1 MLRTPLSLGR
11 HGCCVK
17 INEYIIERASG
28 GKMVEDLIKKL
39 LEAGVHFG
47 HQTKRWCP
55 KMKKYIFGQRS
66 GIYIIDL
73 EKTVLCLNKA
83 RDFARDVAAKGG
95 RFLFVGTKKQAQS
108 IVEEEAKRTEMYYV
122 CNRWLGGLLTN
133 FQTVKK
139 SIERMKEI
147 ERMSQNPAIWDNLKK
162 KEIASLTKEKEKFFR
177 NLNGIRDMTR
187 HPDAVFIIDPKLEE
201 IAVKEARKLGIPIIA
216 IIDTNCDPDLIDYP
230 VPGNDDALKSVRF
243 LTSLV
248 ADSIVEGRKEYM
260 TSEAIKKKTQAA
272 EAKETSPRTSGKEEP
287 STTGSATRE

>member
-1 MLRTPLSLGR
+1 MSRTPLSLGR

-17 INEYIIERASG
+17 INEYIIEQARG

-73 EKTVLCLNKA
+73 EKTALCLNKA

-108 IVEEEAKRTEMYYV
+108 IVEEEAKRTGMYYV

-147 ERMSQNPAIWDNLKK
+147 ERMSQDPAIWDNLKK
-162 KEIASLTKEKEKFFR
+162 KEIASLTKEKEKFLR
-177 NLNGIRDMTR
+177 NLNGIRDMAK
-187 HPDAVFIIDPKLEE
+187 HPDVVFIIDPKLEE
-201 IAVKEARKLGIPIIA
+201 IAVKESRKLGIPIIA

-230 VPGNDDALKSVRF
+230 IPGNDDALKSVRF

-248 ADSIVEGRKEYM
+248 TDSIVEGRKEYA
-260 TSEAIKKKTQAA
+260 TSEDIRKKNQATESK
-272 EAKETSPRTSGKEEP
+272 EASSVKGEKEEH
-287 STTGSATRE
+287 STTASTVQK

>member
-1 MLRTPLSLGR
+1 
-11 HGCCVK
+11 
-17 INEYIIERASG
+17 
-28 GKMVEDLIKKL
+28 MVEDLIKKL

-73 EKTVLCLNKA
+73 EKTVQCLNKA

-95 RFLFVGTKKQAQS
+95 RVLFVGTKKQAQI

-133 FQTVKK
+133 FQTVKN
-139 SIERMKEI
+139 SIERMKAI
-147 ERMSQNPAIWDNLKK
+147 ERMSQDPAIWGNLKK
-162 KEIASLTKEKEKFFR
+162 KEIASLTKEKEKFLR
-177 NLNGIRDMTR
+177 NLNGIRDMAK
-187 HPDAVFIIDPKLEE
+187 HPDAVFIIDPKLED
-201 IAVKEARKLGIPIIA
+201 IAVRESRKLGIPIIA
-216 IIDTNCDPDLIDYP
+216 IIDTNCDPDMIDYP

-260 TSEAIKKKTQAA
+260 TSEAIRKKSQAA
-272 EAKETSPRTSGKEEP
+272 ESKEVASSKGGKEEH
-287 STTGSATRE
+287 STTASAAKE

>member
-1 MLRTPLSLGR
+1 
-11 HGCCVK
+11 
-17 INEYIIERASG
+17 
-28 GKMVEDLIKKL
+28 MVEDLIKKL

-73 EKTVLCLNKA
+73 EKTVQCLSKA
-83 RDFARDVAAKGG
+83 QDFARDVAAKGG
-95 RFLFVGTKKQAQS
+95 RILFVGTKKQAQS

-122 CNRWLGGLLTN
+122 CNRWLGGLMTN

-147 ERMSQNPAIWDNLKK
+147 ERMSQDPTIWDNLKK
-162 KEIASLTKEKEKFFR
+162 KEIASLTKEKEKFLR
-177 NLNGIRDMTR
+177 DLNGIRDMTK

-201 IAVKEARKLGIPIIA
+201 IAVKESRKLGIPIIA

-230 VPGNDDALKSVRF
+230 IPGNDDALKSVRF
-243 LTSLV
+243 LTALV

-260 TSEAIKKKTQAA
+260 TSEAIKKKNQAS
-272 EAKETSPRTSGKEEP
+272 ESKETSSPKGGKEEH
-287 STTGSATRE
+287 STTASAAQE